1 MNCEHVI
8 DVIMD
13 RISDFLTEEE
23 ELNEILNKL
32 KEYDCDIYEEIDDKL
47 TSKRWL
53 ELRNDIYAMI
63 KVIKEEEEI

>member
-1 MNCEHVI
+1 MNCEYII
-8 DVIMD
+8 DAIMD

>member
-1 MNCEHVI
+1 MNCEHII

-13 RISDFLTEEE
+13 SISDFLTEEE

-32 KEYDCDIYEEIDDKL
+32 KEYDYDIYEEVDNKL

-63 KVIKEEEEI
+63 KVIKEEI